1 MLLRISCS
9 IKSYEKQKKL
19 ANKRPNALY
28 QLQVFFYFSKKTS
41 VPKKDFKCDRMR
53 DKLTINLSR
62 SVPFIFELGLVS
74 GC

>member
-1 MLLRISCS
+1 MRS
-9 IKSYEKQKKL
+9 KKM

-28 QLQVFFYFSKKTS
+28 QLQFFFYFSQKTS

-53 DKLTINLSR
+53 DKLTINLSL